1 MNNGPLD
8 HLLEIKTGKMRQ
20 ISSQNRQKP
29 RGEFAK
35 MIGSEPGKMVE
46 IDPGETFTLAEIPGA
61 GKIVR
66 IWMTTMNLPG
76 AKVNFNHFG
85 LLKFFWDGEKIPSV
99 EVPFGAFFGVPWG
112 NYTHYLSTPL
122 SCTSG
127 GYNCNFPMP
136 FSKGCRLEITNE
148 SSVKWPGLFF
158 QIQYLELEKQ
168 PSSLR
173 FHATWRRENPTQY
186 RVPYRILDAKGQ
198 GHFAGVHL
206 FMQNTS
212 QWLNPQRMWN
222 RYQETGS
229 FLSAFFPEMLGMGI
243 LEGWEKI
250 QVDGEEK
257 PSILGTGTE
266 DYFNSGFYYS
276 NGTYS
281 APYWGCTVRSYPQA
295 RCASYRFH
303 VQDPISF
310 QKSIL
315 VDIDHGYTNQVEG
328 DYQSVAYW
336 YQNEPHQAFPALP
349 GPEWRLPTPTSRNKA
364 QFAVF
369 TSPLWIPASIVGI
382 RLVQK
387 MLKRR

>member
-1 MNNGPLD
+1 MNPAPLNN
-8 HLLEIKTGKMRQ
+8 LLDIQTGKMRL

-46 IDPGETFTLAEIPGA
+46 INPGETFTLAEIPGA

-76 AKVNFNHFG
+76 AKVNFNEFG
-85 LLKFFWDGEKIPSV
+85 VLKFYWDGEKNPSV

-112 NYTHYLSTPL
+112 KYTHYISAPL

-127 GYNCNFPMP
+127 GYNCSFPMP
-136 FSKGCRLEITNE
+136 YSNGCRIEVVNE
-148 SSVKWPGLFF
+148 SSVIWPGLFF
-158 QIQYLELEKQ
+158 QIQYLELENQ
-168 PSSLR
+168 SSPLR
-173 FHATWRRENPTQY
+173 FHALWRRENPTQY
-186 RVPYRILDAKGQ
+186 RIPYRIMEAKGQ

-206 FMQNTS
+206 YMQNTS
-212 QWLNPQRMWN
+212 QWLNPEKMWH
-222 RYQETGS
+222 RYQDSGS
-229 FLSAFFPEMLGMGI
+229 ILSAFFPEMLGMGI
-243 LEGWEKI
+243 LEGWERI
-250 QVDGEEK
+250 RVDGEEK
-257 PSILGTGTE
+257 PSIQGTGTE

-276 NGTYS
+276 NGTFS

-303 VQDPISF
+303 IQDPIPF
-310 QKSIL
+310 QESIT

-336 YQNEPHQAFPALP
+336 YQKEPHVDLPALP
-349 GPEWRLPTPTSRNKA
+349 DPSLRIPTNPRRNIA
-364 QFAVF
+364 QFAAF
-369 TSPLWIPASIVGI
+369 TSPLWIPASIIG
-382 RLVQK
+382 
-387 MLKRR
+387 LKLSKRIFGRR